1 MSNRYIRQQVDTTE
15 PSVAKAYTPA
25 SHGKSPWTDLFS
37 GLIVGALVGIAMM
50 KLTALAM
57 VFLRMTIRQAYRRQI
72 SQV

>member
-15 PSVAKAYTPA
+15 PSVRKVYTPV
-25 SHGKSPWTDLFS
+25 SQGQSPWTDLFS
-37 GLIVGALVGIAMM
+37 GLIVGVLVGIAMM
-50 KLTALAM
+50 KLTARAL